1 MMGRASDP
9 LSHWE
14 RARVR
19 ASASTQQRSV
29 GNELAAGHTP
39 ISEHTP

>member
-1 MMGRASDP
+1 MQIITVGKKTPTGNP

-19 ASASTQQRSV
+19 
-29 GNELAAGHTP
+29 GN
-39 ISEHTP
+39 

>member
-1 MMGRASDP
+1 MPEFGSKFQVDVTRTFNTVSP

-19 ASASTQQRSV
+19 A
-29 GNELAAGHTP
+29 LAG
-39 ISEHTP
+39 